1 MDLRTKGTISISR
14 SFNCMVVVAAI
25 LWTGVCAGS
34 IAYHVYDSKRHINA
48 LARETAME
56 SVEKD
61 LLYRYWAAGHGGIYV
76 PVTETT
82 KPNPYLSNIKERDI
96 TTPSGRRLTLMNPAF
111 MTRQVHELGR
121 GFTGVQG
128 HITSL
133 KPLRPENAPD
143 AWEAQALRAIEA
155 GAREFGEITDYE
167 GHPHYRL
174 MYPLYMTKPC
184 LSCHETQG
192 YKLGDLRGGISAS
205 IPMKTFASISRDHV
219 LSDVKHFG
227 ALWVMGLV
235 GASLVVPFVRRRVKE
250 REQAEGTLRRNWE
263 FTQSIIENEP
273 ECVKILGPGGELK
286 FMNRAGLAMID
297 ADSMEVVLGRPM
309 HELVVPEHRE
319 AFIHLGERVFAG
331 ESGTLEFE
339 IIGLKGT
346 RRWLETH
353 AVPLRSADGRVESLL
368 GITRDVTERKHTEQA
383 LRVSEER
390 LREAQHIGR
399 IGSWEFL
406 LANREL
412 WWSDEVYA
420 LFGMDPAKGIDF
432 DTYLRRVHPE
442 DRERVRISV
451 QDAIQQTQNSWQIE
465 YRIVLDSGE
474 VRHLS
479 ESATV
484 DRDGAGTVVRRHGIV
499 QDITERKQAEVALQE
514 RDFWVRESQ
523 RVSRLGS
530 YILDIPSGA
539 WTSSEILD
547 DIFGIDGQYARSVQ
561 GWIDLVHPDDREMM
575 VQHLAGVLAEKKRF
589 MADYRIVRRRDR
601 KERWV
606 SGLGELAFDEYGKPV
621 KMLGTIQDIT
631 ERKRAEQ
638 QKEHLELQLLQSQK
652 IESVGRL
659 AGGIAHDINN
669 MLTPILGYA
678 ELLAYKIPAND
689 SRREDLAEITSAA
702 NRVKDMT
709 QQLLA
714 FARKQTLD
722 IRPIDVNIVISRF
735 GKMLR
740 RTLRENI
747 LIKLNLA
754 PSIGTVLAD
763 ERQLEQVI
771 LNLAVNAQDAMPEGG
786 VLMISTGDVVLD
798 ESFVET
804 RPGSSPGKHLLIRV
818 ADTGMGM
825 DGETLARLFEP
836 FFTTKESGRGTGLG
850 LATVYGIIKQ
860 HKGYIDVQSEPR
872 QGSTFSLYLPVTE
885 DAVESETTTEHA
897 GLQRGAETV
906 LVVED
911 QEQVLRLA
919 SLMLRESGYHVLTA
933 LSGRE
938 ALEKAGSFADEIHLM
953 ISDVIMPDMNGK
965 ELFERLREIRKDIK
979 ILYMSGYPAE
989 VISSHGVLDSGINFI
1004 RKPFSVHDFAAK
1016 VRQVLDSRGR

>member
-1 MDLRTKGTISISR
+1 MSSFSFISR
-14 SFNCMVVVAAI
+14 E
-25 LWTGVCAGS
+25 
-34 IAYHVYDSKRHINA
+34 HVIS
-48 LARETAME
+48 
-56 SVEKD
+56 
-61 LLYRYWAAGHGGIYV
+61 
-76 PVTETT
+76 
-82 KPNPYLSNIKERDI
+82 
-96 TTPSGRRLTLMNPAF
+96 
-111 MTRQVHELGR
+111 
-121 GFTGVQG
+121 
-128 HITSL
+128 
-133 KPLRPENAPD
+133 
-143 AWEAQALRAIEA
+143 EA
-155 GAREFGEITDYE
+155 
-167 GHPHYRL
+167 
-174 MYPLYMTKPC
+174 
-184 LSCHETQG
+184 
-192 YKLGDLRGGISAS
+192 KL
-205 IPMKTFASISRDHV
+205 
-219 LSDVKHFG
+219 FG
-227 ALWVMGLV
+227 AIWVLGLV
-235 GASLVVPFVRRRVKE
+235 SASLVVPFVRRRVEE
-250 REQAEGTLRRNWE
+250 RERAEETLRHNWA

-297 ADSMEVVLGRPM
+297 ADGIDAVLGRPVQQ
-309 HELVVPEHRE
+309 LVIPEHRE
-319 AFIHLGERVFAG
+319 AFGRLNERVFAG

-339 IIGLKGT
+339 IVGLKGT

-383 LRVSEER
+383 LRESEER
-390 LREAQHIGR
+390 YRTIVNTASEGIMVLDAQQVITFCNESMAAILGYDRSDLLGRPVTEFMHKDDHEEHSRQIALSSTGAREQYERRFLRR
-399 IGSWEFL
+399 DGSTAWFL
-406 LANREL
+406 ATVVLRRGK
-412 WWSDEVYA
+412 DGVFQGV
-420 LFGMDPAKGIDF
+420 FGMF
-432 DTYLRRVHPE
+432 M
-442 DRERVRISV
+442 
-451 QDAIQQTQNSWQIE
+451 
-465 YRIVLDSGE
+465 
-474 VRHLS
+474 
-479 ESATV
+479 
-484 DRDGAGTVVRRHGIV
+484 
-499 QDITERKQAEVALQE
+499 DITERKQNEEAIRE

-547 DIFGIDGQYARSVQ
+547 DIFGIDGQYDRSVQ
-561 GWIDLVHPDDREMM
+561 GWIDLVHPDDRERMT
-575 VQHLAGVLAEKKRF
+575 QHFAGVLAEKKRF
-589 MADYRIVRRRDR
+589 MADYRIVRRRDQ
-601 KERWV
+601 KELWV
-606 SGLGELAFDEYGKPV
+606 SGLGELVFDENGQPV

-638 QKEHLELQLLQSQK
+638 QKEHLEQQLLQSQK

-678 ELLAYKIPAND
+678 ELLSYQIPADD
-689 SRREDLAEITSAA
+689 SRREDLAEITGAA

-722 IRPIDVNIVISRF
+722 MRPLDANMVISRF

-747 LIKLNLA
+747 LIKLSLA

-786 VLMISTGDVVLD
+786 VLMISTKDVVLD
-798 ESFVET
+798 ASFVET
-804 RPGSSPGKHLLIRV
+804 RPGSFPGKHLLINV

-825 DGETLARLFEP
+825 DGQTLARLFEP

-860 HKGYIDVQSEPR
+860 HKGYVEVQSELR
-872 QGSTFSLYLPVTE
+872 QGATFSLYLPVTE
-885 DAVESETTTEHA
+885 DAVESVTTTEHA

-911 QEQVLRLA
+911 QEQVLRLV
-919 SLMLRESGYHVLTA
+919 SLMLRESGYHVLAA

-938 ALEKAGSFADEIHLM
+938 ALEKAVSFAGEIHLM

-965 ELFERLREIRKDIK
+965 ELFERIREIRKDIG

-989 VISSHGVLDSGINFI
+989 VISSQGMLDGGINFI
-1004 RKPFSVHDFAAK
+1004 RKPFRVHEFAMK

>member
-1 MDLRTKGTISISR
+1 MIVIA
-14 SFNCMVVVAAI
+14 VV
-25 LWTGVCAGS
+25 LWTAVCAGS
-34 IAYHVYDSKRHINA
+34 IAYHVYDSKRHITA

-82 KPNPYLSNIKERDI
+82 KPNPYLANIKERDI
-96 TTPSGRRLTLMNPAF
+96 TTPSGRRLTLMNPAS

-121 GFTGVQG
+121 DFTRVQG

-143 AWEAQALRAIEA
+143 AWEAQALRTLEA
-155 GAREFGEITDYE
+155 GANEYGEIANYQ
-167 GHPHYRL
+167 GQPHYRL
-174 MYPLYMTKPC
+174 MYPLTITKPC
-184 LSCHETQG
+184 LTCHETQG
-192 YKLGDLRGGISAS
+192 YKLGGLRGGISAS
-205 IPMKTFASISRDHV
+205 VPMSSFSFIQRDHV
-219 LSDVKHFG
+219 MSEVKRFSVI
-227 ALWVMGLV
+227 WVLGLV
-235 GASLVVPFVRRRVKE
+235 GASLVVPFVRRRVEE
-250 REQAEGTLRRNWE
+250 REQAEETLRRNWA

-273 ECVKILGPGGELK
+273 ECVKILGRGGELK

-297 ADSMEVVLGRPM
+297 ADSMDMVAGQPVQQLVL
-309 HELVVPEHRE
+309 PEQRK
-319 AFIHLGERVFAG
+319 AFIRLNERVFAG
-331 ESGTLEFE
+331 ESGTVEFE
-339 IIGLKGT
+339 IVGLKGT

-353 AVPLRSADGRVESLL
+353 AVPLRNADGTVESLL
-368 GITRDVTERKHTEQA
+368 GITRDVTERKQTEQA
-383 LRVSEER
+383 LRESEER
-390 LREAQHIGR
+390 YRTIVNMASEGIVVLDAQQLIAFCNERMAAMLGYDRSDLLGRPVTDFLHKDEHEDHRRQMELNGNGARGQYERRFLHHDGSTVWFLVSGMLRQDKDGAFQG
-399 IGSWEFL
+399 
-406 LANREL
+406 A
-412 WWSDEVYA
+412 
-420 LFGMDPAKGIDF
+420 FGMF
-432 DTYLRRVHPE
+432 T
-442 DRERVRISV
+442 
-451 QDAIQQTQNSWQIE
+451 
-465 YRIVLDSGE
+465 
-474 VRHLS
+474 
-479 ESATV
+479 
-484 DRDGAGTVVRRHGIV
+484 
-499 QDITERKQAEVALQE
+499 DITEQKRNEEAIRE

-539 WTSSEILD
+539 WTNSEILD
-547 DIFGIDGQYARSVQ
+547 DIFGIDERYTRSVQ
-561 GWIDLVHPDDREMM
+561 GWIDLVHPDDRERMA
-575 VQHLAGVLAEKKRF
+575 QHLADVFAEKKRF
-589 MADYRIVRRRDR
+589 MADYRIVRKRDR
-601 KERWV
+601 KELWV
-606 SGLGELAFDEYGKPV
+606 SGLGELVLDENGKPL

-638 QKEHLELQLLQSQK
+638 QKEHLEQQLLQSQK

-678 ELLAYKIPAND
+678 ELLSYKIPAGD
-689 SRREDLAEITSAA
+689 DRREDLVEIMGAA

-709 QQLLA
+709 QHLLA

-722 IRPIDVNIVISRF
+722 VRPLDVNTVISRF

-747 LIKLNLA
+747 LIQLSLA

-786 VLMISTGDVVLD
+786 VLMISTKDVVLD
-798 ESFVET
+798 ASFVET
-804 RPGSSPGKHLLIRV
+804 RPGSSPGKFLLIKV

-860 HKGYIDVQSEPR
+860 HKGYVDVQSEPR
-872 QGSTFSLYLPVTE
+872 QGATFSLYLPVTE
-885 DAVESETTTEHA
+885 DVVEDKTTTMHA

-911 QEQVLRLA
+911 QERVLRLVT
-919 SLMLRESGYHVLTA
+919 LMLRESGYQVLTA

-938 ALEKAGSFADEIHLM
+938 ALEKAGSYAGEIHLM

-965 ELFERLREIRKDIK
+965 ELFERLRENRKDIG

-989 VISSHGVLDSGINFI
+989 VISSQGVLDGGIDFI
-1004 RKPFSVHDFAAK
+1004 RKPFSVHEFAMK
-1016 VRQVLDSRGR
+1016 VRQVLDSRIR